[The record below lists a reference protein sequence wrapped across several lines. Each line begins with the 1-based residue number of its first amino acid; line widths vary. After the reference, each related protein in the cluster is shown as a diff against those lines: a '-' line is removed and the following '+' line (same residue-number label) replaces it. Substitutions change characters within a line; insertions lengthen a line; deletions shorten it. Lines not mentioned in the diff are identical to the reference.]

1 MSTVERVG
9 GLGFSGAPADD
20 AQSGLVLTCNALQPA
35 ERDEEVVQWTG
46 AKTFQV
52 MPVSEAYGKPHA
64 GRPEGE
70 ALPVHM
76 LPHKIQLRMA
86 EAPLVAAKAQE
97 ATDPL
102 ICKVRVGSGG
112 GGTRGGA

>member
-1 MSTVERVG
+1 MVERLG

-52 MPVSEAYGKPHA
+52 MPVSEAYA

-102 ICKVRVGSGG
+102 ICKVRVGLGGRGG
-112 GGTRGGA
+112 GVKGG